1 MWPDYS
7 ILVEHNSQWPWMTLR
22 SEIKV
27 LLQTPVSLKAPPNL
41 TFCHFILNM
50 GKLISNIYNISRVSV
65 HVMYVYIT
73 IAQPLPTVSKLNS
86 EHKNFID

>member
-1 MWPDYS
+1 
-7 ILVEHNSQWPWMTLR
+7 
-22 SEIKV
+22 
-27 LLQTPVSLKAPPNL
+27 
-41 TFCHFILNM
+41 M